1 MYLALK
7 LMEMKNYKDIIY
19 LKGKESVLVNILFL
33 AVLIIFIV
41 PILVIFGLRALYKLV
56 SNIQNKV
63 STSASEVEAGL
74 KKVY

>member
-1 MYLALK
+1 
-7 LMEMKNYKDIIY
+7 MKNYKDIIY